1 MPSVIK
7 MRNYVNGIQCQA
19 HERTYSHISLLEN
32 TLFSKT
38 IWFKATYGPE
48 MGGDVCNWTQG
59 DSFAKTNFFIP
70 RKKWCQKK
78 ILRSPARVSA
88 EKRKSY
94 NSLQIIVF
102 HFLFVLDF
110 SIESGRFNELQ
121 WHKITYYRMCIFWP
135 PHIPHINLDDPPS
148 LFQHTADQA
157 RPVT

>member
-7 MRNYVNGIQCQA
+7 MRNYVNGIQCQT
-19 HERTYSHISLLEN
+19 HEWTYIHISLLGN

-70 RKKWCQKK
+70 RKKWCQEKS
-78 ILRSPARVSA
+78 LRSPAQVFA

-102 HFLFVLDF
+102 PLFIFFLFLHWVR
-110 SIESGRFNELQ
+110 SIQWKKGIIECVFFGRL
-121 WHKITYYRMCIFWP
+121 IFLILTWLIRHLFLSTQP
-135 PHIPHINLDDPPS
+135 TKPDQLHNL
-148 LFQHTADQA
+148 
-157 RPVT
+157 